1 MQQIN
6 LYLDEFKHLEPSYS
20 AHIMT
25 LLALALALALASVLC
40 LPVIGVLLRWENH
53 ATD

>member
-6 LYLDEFKHLEPSYS
+6 LYLDELKHLEPSYS

-25 LLALALALALASVLC
+25 LLALASVLF

>member
-25 LLALALALALASVLC
+25 PLASVLC
-40 LPVIGVLLRWENH
+40 LPVIGVLLRRANH
-53 ATD
+53 AAD

>member
-25 LLALALALALASVLC
+25 LLALGSVLG
-40 LPVIGVLLRWENH
+40 LPVIGVLLRRENH